1 MQEQNST
8 LDLSSTP
15 NAHGTQRTY
24 MDTAKQSSMDS
35 RTWDKTVGAQH
46 ITEFSSKGIEEQT
59 DPKSKATEL
68 PAKQLTLVNRL
79 NSDRRHLDREEGWN
93 GISPHGPSHQGPRVL
108 LIVHQEACGLR

>member
-24 MDTAKQSSMDS
+24 MDTAQQSSMDS
-35 RTWDKTVGAQH
+35 RTCDKTVGAQH
-46 ITEFSSKGIEEQT
+46 ITEFSIKGIKEQT
-59 DPKSKATEL
+59 NPKNKAIEL

-79 NSDRRHLDREEGWN
+79 NSDRRHLNQEGGWN
-93 GISPHGPSHQGPRVL
+93 GISPHGPSHQGPKIL
-108 LIVHQEACGLR
+108 LIVHPEACGLR